1 MKPRSDVRFCAMASG
16 IGFTISVIMDTSD
29 ARTAALFLGMCI
41 FLAAMK
47 LMDHA
52 DGKGDQQ

>member
-1 MKPRSDVRFCAMASG
+1 MKPRNDMRFGAAVSG
-16 IGFTISVIMDTSD
+16 IGYMISVIMDTSD
-29 ARTAALFLGMCI
+29 ARTASLFLGMCI

-52 DGKGDQQ
+52 DGKGG